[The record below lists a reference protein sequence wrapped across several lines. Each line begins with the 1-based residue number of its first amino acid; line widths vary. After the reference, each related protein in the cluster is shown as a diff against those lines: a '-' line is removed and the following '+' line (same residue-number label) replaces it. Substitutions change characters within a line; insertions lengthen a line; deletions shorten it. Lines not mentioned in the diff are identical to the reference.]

1 MSKEHFKKEISPK
14 NFADI
19 SARVM
24 LIPDGAEVKK
34 QYERAFSDKVITYSE
49 YYALNNALNEYAS
62 NISIQVKTPL
72 PTAQKLNGYEK
83 AVENLKAFDDVG
95 YELID
100 PSKRKEVRELL
111 VKQIDEER
119 LKMTN

>member
-1 MSKEHFKKEISPK
+1 M
-14 NFADI
+14 
-19 SARVM
+19 
-24 LIPDGAEVKK
+24 
-34 QYERAFSDKVITYSE
+34 
-49 YYALNNALNEYAS
+49 
-62 NISIQVKTPL
+62 

-119 LKMTN
+119 LKMKN

>member
-1 MSKEHFKKEISPK
+1 M
-14 NFADI
+14 
-19 SARVM
+19 
-24 LIPDGAEVKK
+24 
-34 QYERAFSDKVITYSE
+34 
-49 YYALNNALNEYAS
+49 NEP
-62 NISIQVKTPL
+62 NP
-72 PTAQKLNGYEK
+72 
-83 AVENLKAFDDVG
+83 LKAFDDVG

>member
-1 MSKEHFKKEISPK
+1 
-14 NFADI
+14 
-19 SARVM
+19 M

-62 NISIQVKTPL
+62 NISIQLKTPL
-72 PTAQKLNGYEK
+72 ATAQKLNGYEK
-83 AVENLKAFDDVG
+83 AVENLRAYDDVG

-119 LKMTN
+119 LKMKN